1 MKPPS
6 LKQRLWHLCE
16 AATLCDLVRS
26 GKPAA
31 SVQVPLSLAE
41 DVEVEC
47 RNAGCS
53 AYHDLSE
60 AASGW
65 CVIYIYRSPV
75 MLDVIRHSLSFH
87 DETAVEI
94 WFRGC
99 MYGYPLAAIEE
110 AVSGS
115 LSDEHSG

>member
-1 MKPPS
+1 
-6 LKQRLWHLCE
+6 
-16 AATLCDLVRS
+16 
-26 GKPAA
+26 
-31 SVQVPLSLAE
+31 
-41 DVEVEC
+41 
-47 RNAGCS
+47 
-53 AYHDLSE
+53 
-60 AASGW
+60 
-65 CVIYIYRSPV
+65 